1 MSTTPASARRGS
13 PLDPARIAP
22 LLPLGIALL
31 ALGNLVP
38 AAWIVLAP
46 HGFFN
51 QIGPF
56 GAYNPHYLGDA
67 AAFEGGVGLALAA
80 ALAWPA
86 LRPGA
91 LAAALGVTALHALNH
106 WIDAGN
112 AHAGSHAGLGDALSL
127 TLAAILTAGL
137 LRASLREARA

>member
-1 MSTTPASARRGS
+1 MATTPAGARRAS
-13 PLDPARIAP
+13 PLDAARIAP

-31 ALGNLVP
+31 ALTYLVP

-46 HGFFN
+46 HGFFD

-56 GAYNPHYLGDA
+56 GVYNPHYLGDA
-67 AAFEGGVGLALAA
+67 AAFQGGVGLALAA
-80 ALAWPA
+80 ALRWPA

-91 LAAALGVTALHALNH
+91 LAAALGFTALHALNH

-112 AHAGSHAGLGDALSL
+112 AHPGTHAGLADALSL
-127 TLAAILTAGL
+127 TLAALLTAGL
-137 LRASLREARA
+137 LRASLSEARG

>member
-1 MSTTPASARRGS
+1 MAITPAGAHRTS

-31 ALGNLVP
+31 ALTYLVP
-38 AAWIVLAP
+38 AAWIVVAP
-46 HGFFN
+46 HGFFD

-56 GAYNPHYLGDA
+56 GVYNQHYLGDA
-67 AAFEGGVGLALAA
+67 AAFQGGVGLALVA
-80 ALAWPA
+80 ALRWLA

-91 LAAALGVTALHALNH
+91 LAAALGFTALHALNH
-106 WIDAGN
+106 WIDVGN
-112 AHAGSHAGLGDALSL
+112 AHPGSQAGLADALSL

-137 LRASLREARA
+137 LRASLWEARR

>member
-1 MSTTPASARRGS
+1 MVTTPASAHRTS

-31 ALGNLVP
+31 ALSNLAP

-46 HGFFN
+46 HGFFH

-67 AAFEGGVGLALAA
+67 AAFQGGIGLALAA

-91 LAAALGVTALHALNH
+91 LASALGFTALHALNH
-106 WIDAGN
+106 WIDVSN
-112 AHAGSHAGLGDALSL
+112 AHAGSHAGLADALSL
-127 TLAAILTAGL
+127 TVAAILTVGL
-137 LRASLREARA
+137 LRASLWEARR